1 MKAQVEVGKAVVPRS
16 RESGHKQ
23 GPGYIV
29 SGAAAAAA
37 EGEVEVEVDEVQRR
51 GLMSV
56 HVVV

>member
-37 EGEVEVEVDEVQRR
+37 EGEVEVDEVQRR